1 MKFRN
6 FIFTFLNLYAN
17 LSIQGGF
24 HMDSKTEKV
33 KAEILKNYKSIREFS
48 KISEIPYT
56 TLKSALDRGI
66 GGTAV
71 ETVIKICNILN
82 LDLQTFEPNQIST
95 HSNCSMNEEQ
105 TEIMNKYK
113 KLDKH
118 GKEIVDII
126 LDKEYERVKSL
137 DNVIALPLESEPEH
151 ICGTLNLSDLKASA
165 GTGNFLS
172 EESMTPIQVD
182 FNRLTAKADFAV
194 PVEGDSMLPKY
205 KDGDIL
211 LIQKQPSINVGEI
224 GIFIIDGKG
233 YVKKQGPDRLI
244 SLNEEYDDI
253 YPGENDY
260 TKCCG
265 KVIGI
270 LKPEWILE

>member
-1 MKFRN
+1 MSIGTRIKEARINMGLTQEELANKIGVTKGAIGNYENEVSTPKIDLLYKLFDVLQCDANYFYQDEMKN
-6 FIFTFLNLYAN
+6 TKKNVT
-17 LSIQGGF
+17 LSF
-24 HMDSKTEKV
+24 SEEKMV
-33 KAEILKNYKSIREFS
+33 TRYR
-48 KISEIPYT
+48 
-56 TLKSALDRGI
+56 
-66 GGTAV
+66 
-71 ETVIKICNILN
+71 
-82 LDLQTFEPNQIST
+82 
-95 HSNCSMNEEQ
+95 
-105 TEIMNKYK
+105 
-113 KLDKH
+113 KLDNH
-118 GKEIVDII
+118 GKEIIDII
-126 LDKEYERVKSL
+126 LDKEFERIKSPEK
-137 DNVIALPLESEPEH
+137 IIELPYESEPEH